1 VRSSDEIIISKVAPR
16 AVDALRDRGPMQSPY
31 RQGTDLKHDYKPE
44 AMTLSLWQKIRLA
57 PFVVQSLFGVLVKSP
72 KTTIT
77 GIVGGVAYIVNA
89 FFGVMIPQE
98 AIIAVTLFVL
108 GLFSQD
114 AE

>member
-1 VRSSDEIIISKVAPR
+1 MQSSDEIIISKVAPR

-31 RQGTDLKHDYKPE
+31 RQGTELRPE
-44 AMTLSLWQKIRLA
+44 PLTLSLWQKIRLM
-57 PFVVQSLFGVLVKSP
+57 PFVVQSLYGVLMKNP

-77 GIVGGVAYIVNA
+77 GIVGGIAYIVNA

-98 AIIAVTLFVL
+98 AIIVVTLFVL
-108 GLFSQD
+108 SRFSKD

>member
-1 VRSSDEIIISKVAPR
+1 MKN
-16 AVDALRDRGPMQSPY
+16 
-31 RQGTDLKHDYKPE
+31 
-44 AMTLSLWQKIRLA
+44 
-57 PFVVQSLFGVLVKSP
+57 P

-77 GIVGGVAYIVNA
+77 GIVGGIAYIVNA